1 MGKYDKVYEQYYRN
15 IGGSDKIFRN
25 KQTENL
31 NDVKY
36 TIRGSNRGHN
46 NNRRKNDDNLLV
58 ILARIFLVSTVL
70 SLALFSGIIICKY
83 NFGQKGQYVYL
94 YFKDVVSTDGYYKD
108 YISSLKLDI
117 VAKIKRDD
125 DYFLD
130 ASMIE
135 GKKNLEEKV
144 EKAAKLDK
152 ENGDSAKVGSFNI
165 NDSIV
170 EDDSSSNTL
179 SEDSYKDIL
188 STFKG
193 LDIKAKSDEGI
204 VLSLEDKKLL
214 LAKDGVVK
222 DTDEKKEGFMVVIKY
237 SDNLE
242 GYFYN
247 LESLD
252 CKQGDK
258 LKKGDGIGNI
268 KTKKDIVFKLKA
280 NGEFVSPKEYLDF
293 I

>member
-1 MGKYDKVYEQYYRN
+1 MGRYDKVYEQYYRN
-15 IGGSDKIFRN
+15 IGGSDKLFTD
-25 KQTENL
+25 KQVENL
-31 NDVKY
+31 NDAKY
-36 TIRGSNRGHN
+36 TIRGSNRGN
-46 NNRRKNDDNLLV
+46 NNKRRKNDGNLLI

-70 SLALFSGIIICKY
+70 SLILFSGIVMCKY
-83 NFGQKGQYVYL
+83 NFGEKGQYVYR
-94 YFKDVVSTDGYYKD
+94 YFKDVVSTDGYYKE

-117 VAKIKRDD
+117 VAKLKKDD

-130 ASMIE
+130 ASMME
-135 GKKNLEEKV
+135 SKKNLDEKV

-152 ENGDSAKVGSFNI
+152 ENNESAKVGSFNV
-165 NDSIV
+165 NDSLV
-170 EDDSSSNTL
+170 EGDSSS
-179 SEDSYKDIL
+179 SESSKDSYKDIV

-193 LDIKAKSDEGI
+193 FDIKTKSDEGI
-204 VLSLEDKKLL
+204 VLALEDKKLL

-222 DTDEKKEGFMVVIKY
+222 ETDEKKEGFMIVIKY
-237 SDNLE
+237 NDNLE

-247 LESLD
+247 LESLE
-252 CKQGDK
+252 CKQGDT